1 MKFAASML
9 QSKQNADQ
17 VMNAKGILCSSS
29 NIMLYYF
36 YYQQG
41 TYSSFIIHNKAE
53 IRSTFNNKCCPT
65 KTAASSTIS
74 SVQIWPTPS
83 CKNTFFTP
91 SLPTSNPSI
100 KDSQTLHGTK
110 GSSFPDKTRI
120 FFPRNGLEE
129 LSELKSFEAG
139 SDVFMR
145 FIREF
150 GMWGGWN
157 GIELVCARP
166 LMSSR

>member
-1 MKFAASML
+1 ML
-9 QSKQNADQ
+9 LIKYNVVLFYISK
-17 VMNAKGILCSSS
+17 GSSWY
-29 NIMLYYF
+29 N
-36 YYQQG
+36 
-41 TYSSFIIHNKAE
+41 SFIIHNKAG
-53 IRSTFNNKCCPT
+53 IRSTFNKCCPT

-110 GSSFPDKTRI
+110 GSSFPDKTNI

-129 LSELKSFEAG
+129 LSELKSLEAG

-145 FIREF
+145 VIREF
-150 GMWGGWN
+150 GMWGDWN

-166 LMSSR
+166 LISSR